1 MPRAEKKRPAGELND
16 RQRKFASK
24 IVAGETATASYFAS
38 FPRCK
43 SKSTAEQ
50 EGCKLLKNPK
60 VAASIEE
67 LRERDEAILES
78 DRIATKRELLEFLT
92 KIIRTPAGAIDKH
105 DPLCQS
111 YKDTK
116 DSNEIKL
123 PDKLR
128 AAERICKIMGW
139 DAPQKTEDI
148 TPPKPPPTPEEIAAG
163 NEILARWANFA
174 PRDIQGGEVGGNGS
188 R

>member
-1 MPRAEKKRPAGELND
+1 MPEGNPIGSKAPKPSTTELND
-16 RQRKFASK
+16 RQRRFADR
-24 IVAGETATASYFAS
+24 IVAGDTATAAYFKA

-60 VAASIEE
+60 VAAFIQE
-67 LRERDEAILES
+67 LREWDEDVMQSE
-78 DRIATKRELLEFLT
+78 RIITKQELLQFLT
-92 KIIRTPAGAIDKH
+92 KTIRTAAGAIDRD

-111 YKDTK
+111 YKDTVRQY
-116 DSNEIKL
+116 SSTHEIKL

-139 DAPQKTEDI
+139 DSPEKFEDA
-148 TPPKPPPTPEEIAAG
+148 TPPKPETDEERAIAQK
-163 NEILARWANFA
+163 N
-174 PRDIQGGEVGGNGS
+174 
-188 R
+188 